1 MVPEEYHKYL
11 SLFNKK
17 KSKQFPPARPWD
29 HKIKIKPIF
38 QPKAFKPYK
47 LFFAEIKEQE
57 KFVKE
62 NLQKGYIKHSKSLIA
77 SPFFFVA
84 KKNGKL

>member
-11 SLFNKK
+11 SPFNKK

-38 QPKAFKPYK
+38 KPKAFKPYK
-47 LFFAEIKEQE
+47 LF
-57 KFVKE
+57 
-62 NLQKGYIKHSKSLIA
+62 LQKLKSRRNLL
-77 SPFFFVA
+77 
-84 KKNGKL
+84 KKIYKKDILSIQNH